1 MMQSAVPDQQPVQ
14 FNNLAGNQNS
24 INETNFQMNAGAQEA
39 SNGAY
44 AAAASGSMMRT
55 GTNYGFKGGMN

>member
-1 MMQSAVPDQQPVQ
+1 MQ